1 MHYYVALLYIFRASD
16 HKISREDK
24 GGRGE
29 AIFECWSATVGTCR
43 TILTRRRFMSDVVL
57 LDERMIFYAW
67 MAKKKG
73 AGGIIRGTS
82 VLVALFF

>member
-43 TILTRRRFMSDVVL
+43 TILTRRRFVSHLVL
-57 LDERMIFYAW
+57 LDEVMISYAL
-67 MAKKKG
+67 MANKNG
-73 AGGIIRGTS
+73 AGGIMTGTS
-82 VLVALFF
+82 VRVAF